1 MRYLAGMQERMVE
14 SALVAATTPNAYRR
28 RRPYTFCPTNN
39 SWGRDNRTVGLR
51 VIEGSPDA
59 VRVEKRDGSADCN
72 PYYLIAC
79 EIAAGLDG
87 IERGLEPRHFSA
99 GNGYEYGEAEPLP
112 SDLGTALELARNS
125 EFLHRIL
132 GDDRLEILTGQAE
145 RELGF
150 LADHVTPVEI
160 DRYLRN
166 F

>member
-1 MRYLAGMQERMVE
+1 M
-14 SALVAATTPNAYRR
+14 
-28 RRPYTFCPTNN
+28 
-39 SWGRDNRTVGLR
+39 
-51 VIEGSPDA
+51 IEGGPDA

-72 PYYLIAC
+72 PYYLVAC

-125 EFLHRIL
+125 DFLHRIL

-145 RELGF
+145 RELG